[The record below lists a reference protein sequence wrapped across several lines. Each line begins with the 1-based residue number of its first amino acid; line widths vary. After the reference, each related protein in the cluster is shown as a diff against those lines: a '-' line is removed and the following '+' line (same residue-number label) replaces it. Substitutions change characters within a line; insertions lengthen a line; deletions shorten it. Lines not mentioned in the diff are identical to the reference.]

1 MKGFKFVILGAAV
14 LATLA
19 LGACRCEEPL
29 KMGASDVV
37 VVR

>member
-1 MKGFKFVILGAAV
+1 MKGFKFVILGVTV

-19 LGACRCEEPL
+19 VGACRREEPL